1 VALSRYCLDTSA
13 YSHLRRGDPRAIQLV
28 DAAEWIGLPSITM
41 GELRVGFRQGS
52 REAENESRLQDFLSH
67 PSVEEVTVDSD
78 VSSHY
83 AGIVTD
89 LLAAGT
95 PLPANDIWIAA
106 CSARHGA
113 LVLTYD
119 RHFEKIV
126 RVGALILG
134 G

>member
-1 VALSRYCLDTSA
+1 MSRYCLDTSA
-13 YSHLRRGDPRAIQLV
+13 YSHLRRGDPRLIRRV
-28 DAAEWIGLPSITM
+28 DSAEWIGLPSITI

-52 REAENESRLQDFLSH
+52 REAENESGLQDFLSH
-67 PSVEEVTVDSD
+67 PSVEEVAVDGT

-89 LLAAGT
+89 LREAGT

-126 RVGALILG
+126 RVGSVTLEA
-134 G
+134 